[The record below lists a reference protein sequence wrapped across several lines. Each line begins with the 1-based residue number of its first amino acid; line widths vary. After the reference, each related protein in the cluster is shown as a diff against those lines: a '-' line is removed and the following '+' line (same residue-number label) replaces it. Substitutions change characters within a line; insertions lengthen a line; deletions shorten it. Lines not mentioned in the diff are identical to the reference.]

1 MTVCCDELIGEKKVK
16 HFIIK
21 IKGKTEVT
29 KEAQNDEKLQTQK
42 NTSFF
47 IELTL
52 HTHKIGVQQNY

>member
-29 KEAQNDEKLQTQK
+29 KEVQNDEKPQNQK
-42 NTSFF
+42 NTFF
-47 IELTL
+47 
-52 HTHKIGVQQNY
+52 Y

>member
-29 KEAQNDEKLQTQK
+29 KEAQNDEKPQTQK
-42 NTSFF
+42 NTFF

-52 HTHKIGVQQNY
+52 HTHKKGVQQNY